1 MSMFEPS
8 AYRQEFNRRDE
19 KYEEHR
25 AGHDLIAQNL
35 ADLMRAGKDIA
46 DSDVQEWIGKHY
58 AFVSQFWTPNKVAYK
73 SLALTY
79 IMDPAFNATYEAYEP
94 GLAKFIQTA
103 INIWAN
109 ANLE

>member
-1 MSMFEPS
+1 MSTFEPT
-8 AYRQEFNRRDE
+8 AHHQDLHKRDE
-19 KYEEHR
+19 KYDEYR
-25 AGHDLIAQNL
+25 SGHELIAKNL
-35 ADLMRAGKDIA
+35 ADLMRAGKEIG
-46 DSDVQEWIGKHY
+46 DSDVQHWIGKHY
-58 AFVSQFWTPNKVAYK
+58 AFVCQFWTPSRVAYK

-79 IMDPAFNATYEAYEP
+79 VMDPAFKATYEAFEP

>member
-1 MSMFEPS
+1 MSMFEPT
-8 AYRQEFNRRDE
+8 AHHQDFNKRDE
-19 KYEEHR
+19 KYEEYR
-25 AGHDLIAQNL
+25 AGHELIAKNL
-35 ADLMRAGKDIA
+35 ADLLRSGKEI
-46 DSDVQEWIGKHY
+46 SNPDVQHWIGKHY
-58 AFVSQFWTPNKVAYK
+58 AYVCQFWTPNKIAYK

-79 IMDPAFNATYEAYEP
+79 IMDPAFNSTYEAFEP

>member
-8 AYRQEFNRRDE
+8 AYRQEFNKRDE

-25 AGHDLIAQNL
+25 AGHDLIANN
-35 ADLMRAGKDIA
+35 IA
-46 DSDVQEWIGKHY
+46 DPDVQEWIGKHY
-58 AFVSQFWTPNKVAYK
+58 AFVSQFWTPNKMAYK